1 MGGCRRERCGGER
14 RRGEGRGQV
23 AIESQLE
30 EVLAEHL
37 NAEVA
42 AGSVLCEEDAAHW
55 LSLSFLAH
63 RMRRCPQV

>member
-1 MGGCRRERCGGER
+1 M
-14 RRGEGRGQV
+14 